1 MGTICVFL
9 TTTWDCKNWVLTWIW
24 AKERQ
29 LSNLQALY
37 FTSFHLFLLSKVRH
51 FTAIFIHCGAISSKW
66 DLFQGF
72 SSNVSTKCHPL
83 TQVSGHQNETF
94 WRFFIHSAHLEW
106 EKKNTLENFQILCSW
121 NETIFEHFHP
131 QWSLNN
137 PKKLCAFT
145 IKRAKIQALSDS
157 YSQYFWDWNL
167 DTYAVCLH
175 FCLFVY
181 IGVSCLFTFQFGLN
195 FSALPLLLT
204 QNKTQLK
211 EMNNEQHKVQ

>member
-137 PKKLCAFT
+137 PKKLC
-145 IKRAKIQALSDS
+145 RMAKIQTLSDS
-157 YSQYFWDWNL
+157 YCPYFWDWTTQL
-167 DTYAVCLH
+167 FVDIFALLTFGSAVCL
-175 FCLFVY
+175 
-181 IGVSCLFTFQFGLN
+181 
-195 FSALPLLLT
+195 LLSLGCISH
-204 QNKTQLK
+204 L
-211 EMNNEQHKVQ
+211 